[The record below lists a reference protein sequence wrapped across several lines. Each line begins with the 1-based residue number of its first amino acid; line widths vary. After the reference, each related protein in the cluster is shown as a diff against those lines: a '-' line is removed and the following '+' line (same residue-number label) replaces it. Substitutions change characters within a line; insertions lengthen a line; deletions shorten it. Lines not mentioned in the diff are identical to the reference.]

1 MPITSLAFERYR
13 KFKDRQDV
21 RLAPITIIIGKNGS
35 GKSIISRL
43 PLLIEKALSRS
54 PEGTLSLS
62 AGDIDHAATFQD
74 LVHARGALPFV
85 LGAAMDVGPNVLRFE
100 TRIQYVHEIRLLV
113 VENCVLTKK
122 DHLKNEHQVFEATL
136 ADTGDPTYSS
146 PRYRLSGVQGD
157 PMDLGFQ
164 GLLPTLNLPDE
175 VKDSVDSLRATI
187 PVTSYLGPF
196 RLESGASLKMPSQQ
210 IASLGPRGQRALEL
224 LADDKLRRGGE
235 LSRAVAA
242 WFAEAMGSALEI
254 DVTGDR
260 PRVWVS
266 DSSSKTEV
274 DLADT
279 GAGFSQSVPVVVQH
293 LAYQCGRLPAS
304 LLIVEQPELHLHPAA
319 HGALADLF
327 IESAKKGAQVIV
339 ETHSEQL
346 IMRIRRRIADGTLNA
361 SLVSLISVDHAE
373 SMEEPPLPV
382 CEISFDDRGDPN
394 AWPTGVFEE
403 SLDDLKKLRAAART
417 RAQ

>member
-21 RLAPITIIIGKNGS
+21 RLAQITIVIGKNGS

-54 PEGTLSLS
+54 PEGILSLS

-85 LGAAMDVGPNVLRFE
+85 LGAAMDFGTDVLRFE

-113 VENCVLTKK
+113 VENCVLF
-122 DHLKNEHQVFEATL
+122 KNEHCIFEATL

-157 PMDLGFQ
+157 SIDLGFQ
-164 GLLPTLNLPDE
+164 GLLPTLNLSDE
-175 VKDSVDSLRATI
+175 VSGAVLSLRATM

-196 RLESGASLKMPSQQ
+196 RVESGGSLKMPSQQ

-224 LADDKLRRGGE
+224 LADDKLRQGGE

-242 WFAEAMGSALEI
+242 WFAKAMGSALEI
-254 DVTGDR
+254 DVSGDR

-293 LAYQCGRLPAS
+293 LAYQCGRLSAN

-346 IMRIRRRIADGTLNA
+346 LMRIRRRIADGTLDA

-373 SMEEPPLPV
+373 GMEEPLLPV
-382 CEISFDDRGDPN
+382 CEISFNDRGDPN